1 MAERRIVMQ
10 SGITRHNS
18 EGVLRISTLVFFV
31 MVFTLLICVVG
42 VGFAQNLVTNPAFN
56 GNLNGWSGSL
66 DTTYDGTLDATGIPG
81 SGSAHD
87 TYNDPEIGSKSAM
100 YQCITITSGT
110 KYKFGGK
117 VFVPSEE
124 LNLTYGGISL
134 AWFEN
139 ADCTGP
145 ISNAGTLVAHS
156 NTVGQWIS
164 LDSNSVTAPPGAQS
178 AKLYG
183 YFGGVSQRLPHNVN
197 FDDMYLEEIN
207 TSSIPTLTE
216 WGMVFMSLALAG
228 SAFWMIRRRRIS

>member
-1 MAERRIVMQ
+1 MQQGMTRR
-10 SGITRHNS
+10 NF
-18 EGVLRISTLVFFV
+18 RIPTFILFV
-31 MVFTLLICVVG
+31 MVFTLLIGVVG

-100 YQCITITSGT
+100 FQCITITSGT

-124 LNLTYGGISL
+124 LNLTYGTVSL

-139 ADCTGP
+139 ANCTGP
-145 ISNAGTLVAHS
+145 ISNAGYLVANS
-156 NTVGQWIS
+156 NNVGQWIS
-164 LDSNSVTAPPGAQS
+164 LDSEAVTAPPGARS

-183 YFGGVSQRLPHNVN
+183 AFGGVSQRLPHNVN

-207 TSSIPTLTE
+207 SNSIPTMTE
-216 WGMVFMSLALAG
+216 WGMIIMSLMLAG
-228 SAFWMIRRRRIS
+228 IAIWMIRHRQTA